1 MSTSVTRW
9 WWVRHAPV
17 PDPENRICGRLD
29 PPCDLSDE
37 ERLSALAK
45 RLPAQ
50 AVVVESGLLRCHQ
63 TLGAIEAAGLSVAP
77 AIVEPALQEQ
87 DFGHWQGRRW
97 TELDQ
102 AKDPLVAAFWRDPAR
117 TAPPGG
123 ESFEMLMVRARDAII
138 GLTRQFEGRDI
149 IAVAHAGTIRAA
161 LSLALDLT
169 PQSALS
175 FVIDPL
181 SLTRLDAI
189 GDGWRVGGVNLEV
202 SE

>member
-1 MSTSVTRW
+1 MSTLITRW
-9 WWVRHAPV
+9 WWLRHAPV

-29 PPCDLSDE
+29 PPCDLSDQ
-37 ERLSALAK
+37 ERLSALAR
-45 RLPAQ
+45 RLPHQ

-77 AIVEPALQEQ
+77 SIVEPALQEQ

-97 TELDQ
+97 AELDQ
-102 AKDPLVAAFWRDPAR
+102 TKDPVVAAFWRDPAG

-123 ESFEMLMVRARDAII
+123 ESFEALMVRARAAITD
-138 GLTRQFEGRDI
+138 LTRQFEGRDI
-149 IAVAHAGTIRAA
+149 IAIAHAGTIRAA
-161 LSLALDLT
+161 LALALDLPAQT
-169 PQSALS
+169 ALS

-202 SE
+202 SP

>member
-1 MSTSVTRW
+1 MSTPVTRW
-9 WWVRHAPV
+9 WWLRHAPV

-37 ERLSALAK
+37 NRLRALAR
-45 RLPAQ
+45 RLPSQ

-63 TLGAIEAAGLSVAP
+63 TLGALESFGLTVAP

-102 AKDPLVAAFWRDPAR
+102 SKDPVVAAFWRDPAG
-117 TAPPGG
+117 TAPPRG
-123 ESFEMLMVRARDAII
+123 ESFYDLMVRARNAII
-138 GLTRQFEGRDI
+138 ALTKQFEGRDI

-161 LSLALDLT
+161 LALALDLP
-169 PQSALS
+169 PQAALC
-175 FVIDPL
+175 FVVDPL

-189 GDGWRVGGVNLEV
+189 GDGWRISGVNLEIG
-202 SE
+202 E